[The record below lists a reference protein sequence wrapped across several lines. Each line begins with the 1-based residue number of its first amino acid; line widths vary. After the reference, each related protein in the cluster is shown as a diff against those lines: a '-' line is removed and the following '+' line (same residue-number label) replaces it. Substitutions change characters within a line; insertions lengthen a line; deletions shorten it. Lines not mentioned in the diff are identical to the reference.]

1 MPAAES
7 GGRFGLAC
15 PKKRAA
21 AGNPPLILLNHHRRY
36 CCGAGVLS
44 LPLVAGRAEAW
55 AVLLAARCCP
65 RVCGW
70 CEAVAD
76 AAEACCGAVLFVS
89 CRPFCLEHN
98 GQTVLSRIC
107 SSAVLIKKRC
117 LKRHLRSAAATVKAC
132 TRFHSQELA
141 ILAKSRSS
149 GASRAHQRPQAKIV
163 AANLR
168 TCRGAAPLPRS
179 RATLRRSPGPRCA
192 AQNLNIVRNC
202 GRPVR

>member
-1 MPAAES
+1 MRLWHAWVRRDLWSRA
-7 GGRFGLAC
+7 RGLGPFC
-15 PKKRAA
+15 
-21 AGNPPLILLNHHRRY
+21 
-36 CCGAGVLS
+36 
-44 LPLVAGRAEAW
+44 LPRG
-55 AVLLAARCCP
+55 AARA
-65 RVCGW
+65 RERR
-70 CEAVAD
+70 EAVAD
-76 AAEACCGAVLFVS
+76 VGEACCGAVLFVS

-202 GRPVR
+202 RRPIR